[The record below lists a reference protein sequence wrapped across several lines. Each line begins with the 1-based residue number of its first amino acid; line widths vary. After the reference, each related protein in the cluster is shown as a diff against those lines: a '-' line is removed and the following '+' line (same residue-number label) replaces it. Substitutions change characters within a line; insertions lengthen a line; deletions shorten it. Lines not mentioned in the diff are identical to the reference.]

1 MTLTYKFKGGQPTLV
16 FFKKKMRY
24 PLRPPPP
31 TLTKPLLSVK
41 CDSVSVWYNK
51 YNITILI

>member
-1 MTLTYKFKGGQPTLV
+1 MTLTYKFKGGQPTFV
-16 FFKKKMRY
+16 FKKKDAV
-24 PLRPPPP
+24 LTP
-31 TLTKPLLSVK
+31 TPTPTTPLLSVK